1 MGVCMRIGAIEAGG
15 TKFICGIAETTYGQY
30 GWEKPV
36 IRESVSIPTTIPEI
50 TLQACL
56 EFFSSAEPV
65 ERLGIASFGPVELDP
80 LSPQYGFITTTPKPG
95 WKQTDIVGFF
105 KNALQIP
112 VFFDTDVNGAVLS
125 EHRWGNGRGLS
136 DFVYITIGTGI
147 GGGIMANGKLIHGAM
162 HPELGHFLPQKHPQD
177 VFAGLCPFHGACL
190 EGLASGSAIAA
201 RWGIPGEKLP
211 DDHQAWDMEAYYL
224 AQASAMLAMTLATR
238 RILLGGSVGMRPG
251 IVEKARKIL
260 SPVLGSY
267 LSWLDTQEAI
277 ESFLMNPLLGNQ
289 AGILGAAALTL
300 D

>member
-1 MGVCMRIGAIEAGG
+1 MRIGAIEAGG
-15 TKFICGIAETTYGQY
+15 TKFICAIAETEFQGD
-30 GWEKPV
+30 GWSKPL
-36 IRESVSIPTTIPEI
+36 IKESISIPTAKPEV

-56 EFFSSAEPV
+56 GFFSSAEPI

-105 KNALQIP
+105 KKTLQIP

-147 GGGIMANGKLIHGAM
+147 GGGIMANGRLIHGAM
-162 HPELGHFLPQKHPQD
+162 HPELGHFLPQKHAQD
-177 VFAGLCPFHGACL
+177 NFAGVCPFHGACL
-190 EGLASGSAIAA
+190 EGLASGPAIAA
-201 RWGIPGEKLP
+201 RWGIPGEKLADNHP
-211 DDHQAWDMEAYYL
+211 AWELEAYYL
-224 AQASAMLAMTLATR
+224 AQVSAMLAMTLSTR
-238 RILLGGSVGMRPG
+238 RILLGGSVGMRPE
-251 IVEKARKIL
+251 IVRKTRKIL
-260 SPVLGSY
+260 STVLAGY
-267 LSWLDTQEAI
+267 LSWLESPEAV
-277 ESFLMNPLLGNQ
+277 ESFLMNPLLGSQ